1 MQVDFAELL
10 ALMTAIGA
18 FISMVG
24 GGIWWLVKI
33 AINKGTQQAE
43 SLSSQLELIG
53 QNINDRIAHNDQ
65 ASRERHDVINQRLED
80 HQESI
85 TTQIKDLKDQQSRQL
100 DYIKTV
106 DSKAIENTKTIS
118 KVSNRVSTIE
128 GALGHG

>member
-33 AINKGTQQAE
+33 AINKGTQQADNI
-43 SLSSQLELIG
+43 SSQLTLIG
-53 QNINDRIAHNDQ
+53 NSINEKIIANDQ
-65 ASRERHDVINQRLED
+65 ASQERHKVINQRLED
-80 HQESI
+80 HQESM
-85 TTQIKDLKDQQSRQL
+85 TTQIQDLKDQQNRQL
-100 DYIKTV
+100 DFIKTV
-106 DSKAIENTKTIS
+106 DAKAVENTKTIS

-128 GALGHG
+128 GQLSHG